1 MAGFSTLAP
10 PVFPSGTAAS
20 DWYGLCCF
28 LAYFLCF
35 PNSLGIE
42 SWCSVFNILSFLQ
55 CYLPLSP
62 CNFHLAGALPILH
75 SLCSSRIEAIYCR
88 LGSSGARAGLFLNF
102 RVSYLSQGLRCSR
115 EQSGA
120 SGALNSSLVVSQ
132 FLPVLV
138 RPKTSLCRG
147 NARARKERTWRWH
160 KLTAWALHH
169 RCPKGR
175 ANDSWSSL
183 GVKIFESEKEF
194 TKVARRL
201 TALFYHPSYLCKVIY
216 TMKSNCLILL
226 RYIFVINSLGSS

>member
-42 SWCSVFNILSFLQ
+42 SWCSVSNILSFLQ

-75 SLCSSRIEAIYCR
+75 SLCSSCIEAIYCR

-102 RVSYLSQGLRCSR
+102 RVSYLSQGLCCSR

-138 RPKTSLCRG
+138 RPKTSLCKG
-147 NARARKERTWRWH
+147 NAQARKERTLRWQ

-169 RCPKGR
+169 RCPKGEQMPAGVPQELKFLNQSR
-175 ANDSWSSL
+175 NSPKRHGDWLPSSIIPL
-183 GVKIFESEKEF
+183 TFARSF
-194 TKVARRL
+194 TPWK
-201 TALFYHPSYLCKVIY
+201 TIALFYCVIY
-216 TMKSNCLILL
+216 L
-226 RYIFVINSLGSS
+226 